1 MLGVL
6 LTTLALLLTGCTTAP
21 ASEQPSETYTPA
33 TEAQVLAA
41 RKAAGIADCPKSD
54 RDVPARADGLPDLTL
69 DCLGGDSTV
78 RLAGLR
84 GKPMVINVWA
94 QWCPP
99 CREESPYLR
108 EFAKASKGKVLLLG
122 LNYNDPRPDW
132 AVEFASLVQ
141 WKYPQ
146 MVDADKRLNEE
157 ITLPGL
163 PITIFVNADGKVV
176 YTVPGKLESYEQL
189 VQLTRDEL
197 GVKL

>member
-1 MLGVL
+1 MRALAFL
-6 LTTLALLLTGCTTAP
+6 LALLLAGCVPAP
-21 ASEQPSETYTPA
+21 VAQPTPAYTPA

-41 RKAAGIADCPKSD
+41 RKAAGIADCPVSD
-54 RDVPARADGLPDLTL
+54 PDVPARDDGLPDLTL

-84 GKPMVINVWA
+84 GRPMVINLWA

-108 EFAKASKGKVLLLG
+108 QYAKASKGKVLLLG
-122 LNYNDPRPDW
+122 LNSDDPRPEL
-132 AVEFASLVQ
+132 AVEFASLVG
-141 WKYPQ
+141 WTYPQ
-146 MVDADKRLNEE
+146 LVDADKRLNEK
-157 ITLPGL
+157 ITMPGL
-163 PITIFVNADGKVV
+163 PLTILVNADGKVV
-176 YTVPGKLESYEQL
+176 YTVVGKLQSYDQL

>member
-1 MLGVL
+1 MRALAFLLVL
-6 LTTLALLLTGCTTAP
+6 LLAGCAP
-21 ASEQPSETYTPA
+21 APVAQPTPAYTPA

-41 RKAAGIADCPKSD
+41 RKAAGIADCPVSD
-54 RDVPARADGLPDLTL
+54 PDVPARDDGLPDLTL

-84 GKPMVINVWA
+84 GRPMVINLWA

-108 EFAKASKGKVLLLG
+108 QYAKASKGKVLLLG
-122 LNYNDPRPDW
+122 LNSDDPRPEL
-132 AVEFASLVQ
+132 AVEFASLVG
-141 WKYPQ
+141 WTYPQ
-146 MVDADKRLNEE
+146 LVDADKRLNEK
-157 ITLPGL
+157 ITMPGL
-163 PITIFVNADGKVV
+163 PLTILVNADGKVV
-176 YTVPGKLESYEQL
+176 YTVVGKLQSYDQL